1 MRRRIVFE
9 DSLSPTPLPSGAQVF
24 LDSSKSSV
32 CIFFLETMAKESSTK
47 GEEGG
52 DWLSEMLDNLQRASD
67 EALEIFWCV
76 LRRESIKN

>member
-1 MRRRIVFE
+1 VK
-9 DSLSPTPLPSGAQVF
+9 LF
-24 LDSSKSSV
+24 LDSSKIRV
-32 CIFFLETMAKESSTK
+32 CIFFLEAMAKESSAQ

-67 EALEIFWCV
+67 EALAIFWCV

>member
-1 MRRRIVFE
+1 
-9 DSLSPTPLPSGAQVF
+9 
-24 LDSSKSSV
+24 
-32 CIFFLETMAKESSTK
+32 MAKESSAQ